1 MRQINTNPTTK
12 EEATRMAKVSRRWQ
26 AITYTDYSLSK
37 IKSRGT
43 RFSPEECAALEE
55 MLQRYGWRRAPG
67 AGLSREV
74 CWEGGFGRLDD
85 APWSLQR
92 ACAQLFDAIARSM

>member
-1 MRQINTNPTTK
+1 MREINTNPTTK
-12 EEATRMAKVSRRWQ
+12 EEATRMAKVSRRWK

-43 RFSPEECAALEE
+43 RFSPEERAALEE
-55 MLQRYGWRRAPG
+55 MLQRHGWRRVDKPWPC
-67 AGLSREV
+67 REV

-92 ACAQLFDAIARSM
+92 ACAHLFAAIARSM